1 VTRLGGEDALYEIR
15 GREREEPGP
24 ERVVYGI
31 VGDAFVVAS
40 SEALAREVAAMET
53 EPAGEAA
60 TRGRASRT
68 AVADLAASFLG
79 VGDTVRALVDGAEAS
94 ASAVDGDV
102 VAEADV
108 RWAP

>member
-1 VTRLGGEDALYEIR
+1 MD
-15 GREREEPGP
+15 
-24 ERVVYGI
+24 
-31 VGDAFVVAS
+31 DAFVVAS

-68 AVADLAASFLG
+68 AFAGLAAAFG

-94 ASAVDGDV
+94 AAAQDGDI
-102 VAEADV
+102 VAGAEL
-108 RWAP
+108 RWRR